1 MSGSGPKRRAQPS
14 PVVSCS
20 GVHAGCNAQAAAHT
34 QITDC
39 QVTVNQNIQPEPD
52 NVQSCSPVIYWKVFF
67 CQNSFCLSDIH
78 MSLATRLRNHHQCYV
93 PLIQNTTWT
102 LDACDAMLINRSL
115 LLLVKHKGL
124 SFKTKHTT
132 RHLQSVLWGGAADRV
147 QSVCRVCGK
156 DEMRQRFLYR
166 LNARSCSRQF
176 AFQNKVR
183 QN

>member
-1 MSGSGPKRRAQPS
+1 MSGSGSKRRTQPS

-52 NVQSCSPVIYWKVFF
+52 NVQSCSRVAVIYWKVFF

-166 LNARSCSRQF
+166 LNARACS
-176 AFQNKVR
+176 
-183 QN
+183 